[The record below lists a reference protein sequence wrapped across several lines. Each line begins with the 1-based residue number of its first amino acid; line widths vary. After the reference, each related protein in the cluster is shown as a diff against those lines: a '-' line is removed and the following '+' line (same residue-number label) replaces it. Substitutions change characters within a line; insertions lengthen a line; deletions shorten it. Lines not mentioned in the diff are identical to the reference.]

1 MREDSMLKKM
11 CGLKGIMALVGTLV
25 MLTAIVT
32 MVTTSMAGPG
42 TNNASVAWMA
52 IKSPISSTIIPER
65 GEVEAPSATKAIEL
79 LATPGEFEP
88 ASFVLAAKQN
98 DVPNIRIQASDLISD
113 FGRIV
118 ADAVDV
124 RLVKVWYQAGTAWY
138 DIKRSTDEKKL
149 IPELLVKDDD
159 LIKVDKQSK
168 TNLVRLSTTAGVEHV
183 DVQLQSDGK
192 KKLLLDAHQF
202 PIMDAAALQPFMLV
216 SGSNKQVWVTVH
228 VPADA
233 KAGIYLGTITI
244 SSGESVIGTIPLR
257 LEVLPFRL
265 SDPAV
270 EYSIYYRGIL
280 TDAAPTLSS
289 ENKTEAQMCA
299 EFKNMKEHG
308 ISNPTVYQYSSDTQA
323 LARVLG
329 LRKRCGL
336 STNKNLYY
344 LGFFVDPKEYESR
357 SVVLQKRLL
366 DITATANANG
376 FIQTYFYGVDEAVG
390 AELVRQRNAWE
401 FVHQQGGK
409 VYVAGKAGT
418 FDVVGGRLD
427 MLVAAGAPVR
437 SEAGRYHAV
446 GGRVFSYAN
455 PQVGVENPFVFRKNY
470 GLVLWQQDYD
480 GAMPYAYQHSEG
492 SPWNDFDGRY
502 RDHMFTYPTTDG
514 VIDTLAWE
522 GFREGVDDVRYLTT
536 LVDRLEELKPC
547 ASAAVPFKMAE
558 QHLGT
563 LKSRPLDKLDDER
576 LAIINLLLNLRDLY
590 CDRKASR

>member
-1 MREDSMLKKM
+1 MLKKM
-11 CGLKGIMALVGTLV
+11 CGLKGIMALVSTLV

-42 TNNASVAWMA
+42 TNNASIAWMA

-65 GEVEAPSATKAIEL
+65 GEVEAPSAKKAIEL

-168 TNLVRLSTTAGVEHV
+168 TNRVRLSTTAGVEHV

-192 KKLLLDAHQF
+192 KKILLDAHQF
-202 PIMDAAALQPFMLV
+202 PIMDAAALQPFTLV

-228 VPADA
+228 VPEDA

-244 SSGESVIGTIPLR
+244 SSGESVIGTVPLR

-265 SDPAV
+265 SDPTV

-390 AELVRQRNAWE
+390 AELVRQRNAWD

-492 SPWNDFDGRY
+492 SSWNDFDGRY

-576 LAIINLLLNLRDLY
+576 LAIINLLLNLRDLH